1 MHNIMYS
8 FDIHMYVCIS
18 GIGPTEQYLFVSIPF
33 TDVMRNLITF
43 DVVIYV

>member
-8 FDIHMYVCIS
+8 FDIHMYACMYVCMS
-18 GIGPTEQYLFVSIPF
+18 GIGPTVSIPF